1 MQHSRFSRPVLL
13 AAAVWSA
20 AAFALRFWILKNSL
34 DVNGILFADSPALI
48 WTVVF
53 SLVGFIGLTALCLR
67 LSRLPGT
74 EACFRGS
81 EISVLPAALAAA
93 LLLAGCILR
102 LTEAK
107 ASLDRA
113 QRLTEI
119 GGIVAAAG
127 MAAAVI
133 FREKLGKFAF
143 WVRLPLALY
152 ACVSL
157 ILRFRVW
164 SHDPMIIDIV
174 PQLLA
179 LICAML
185 GCVMLTAF
193 PLGAGHRRSTVLF
206 SLMIFLFT
214 VMSLPDYLV
223 AVKTGL
229 ADPLIFF
236 GLALWCATHACLL
249 LRARVQ
255 DEPEPPAK
263 PEAAE
268 PEAPAKAE
276 AVEAEAPTKPET
288 AEPESNS

>member
-34 DVNGILFADSPALI
+34 DVNGILFADSPALT

-53 SLVGFIGLTALCLR
+53 SLAGFVGLALLCFR

-74 EACFRGS
+74 DRCFLGS
-81 EISVLPAALAAA
+81 SIPVLPAAF
-93 LLLAGCILR
+93 AGCILR
-102 LTEAK
+102 LTDAG

-113 QRLTEI
+113 MRLTEI
-119 GGIVAAAG
+119 GGIVSAAG
-127 MAAAVI
+127 MAVLT
-133 FREKLGKFAF
+133 FLRERLGKHGF
-143 WVRLPLALY
+143 WIRLLLALY
-152 ACVSL
+152 TCVSL

-179 LICAML
+179 MICAML
-185 GCVMLTAF
+185 SCVLLTAF

-206 SLMIFLFT
+206 SLMAFLFT
-214 VMSLPDYLV
+214 AMSLPDYLI
-223 AVKTGL
+223 AIKIGL
-229 ADPLIFF
+229 ADLLIYL

-249 LRARVQ
+249 LRKQVQ
-255 DEPEPPAK
+255 DEPEPPA
-263 PEAAE
+263 PAEGGE
-268 PEAPAKAE
+268 PEPI
-276 AVEAEAPTKPET
+276 
-288 AEPESNS
+288 S